1 MNDETRRVTRRGVIL
16 QSLATGPAVAAAA
29 PGGATDRQPLPPQR
43 PPARPDR
50 LELLSP
56 ACVRLEG
63 WLGQRVRLNAR
74 AHLPAVDTAP
84 LLAGY
89 EKRPGEQAWIGEHV
103 GKWLHAATLA
113 WAQTGDTALSARL
126 DATVQALL
134 ATQAPDGYLGTYLPG
149 QRLGLFPNADW
160 DVWSHKYNLIGLLT
174 YHRYTGEPTS
184 LQACRRMADL
194 LLRTFP
200 AQRSILAAGTHLGM
214 AATSVLEPMVLLF
227 ELTGHAPYL
236 DFARYLVAALD
247 EPGGPALLS
256 SLLAGR
262 PVHEVANGKAYELLS
277 NLVGLVAFSRA
288 TGEPQGQAAALA
300 AWHDIRAHRL
310 TQTGSMS
317 QWEHFQPMARQRLDV
332 AAHVGET
339 CVTTTWIQLNL
350 ALLCAT
356 GEARFAEEIERSY
369 YNHLTAAQHLAGS
382 RWSYY
387 TPLQGRKWHQAE
399 ITCCHSSGP
408 RALALAPQA
417 AYLVAQAPVPTL
429 AVNTLETSEARL
441 TLGGVEV
448 HAVLHSGFPRRGTAR
463 LTLRLAQPAR
473 FALRWRLPGWA
484 RPATATLHRAGQAPT
499 AAVEEA
505 GWLSWPAQ
513 AWHDGDAVELGFTLG
528 LQALQRP
535 QGEGLSWPAEAG
547 RAARAWG
554 PFVLA
559 LDQADNPS
567 SALHRLAWVREPAAR
582 LLAGPGRL
590 RFAVPVQAVPRGG
603 GDRPARHDAV
613 AVPYADAGAQR
624 SLFRV
629 HLLAA
634 EAGAPG
640 DNLLW
645 PGRAIAS
652 RPGAVWLDGR
662 WLPDATAA
670 QRAAVLVD
678 DDEATALS
686 TRHGTPPALDWL
698 GVALPRPVRVQRVV
712 YVQGPVGAAGGWFD
726 VAAGGLPEV
735 QAQLADGAAWVTLG
749 VLAGYPATTASD
761 PRELSNGW
769 DSHEF
774 ALALPE
780 AVALVAVR
788 VRGRPGGPRPGAHA
802 CARELRADGPPAVSG
817 P

>member
-16 QSLATGPAVAAAA
+16 QSLAAA
-29 PGGATDRQPLPPQR
+29 PALGGATERQPLPPQR
-43 PPARPDR
+43 APASPDR

-63 WLGQRVRLNAR
+63 WLGQRVQLNAR
-74 AHLPAVDTAP
+74 THLPVVDTAP

-89 EKRPGEQAWIGEHV
+89 SKRPGEQAWIGEHV

-113 WAQTGDTALSARL
+113 WAQTGEAALRARL

-134 ATQAPDGYLGTYLPG
+134 ATQEADGYLGTYLPG
-149 QRLGLFPNADW
+149 QRLGLFPGAEW

-174 YHRYTGEPTS
+174 YHRYTGDPAS

-236 DFARYLVAALD
+236 DFARYLVTALD
-247 EPGGPALLS
+247 APDGPALLAG
-256 SLLAGR
+256 LLAGR

-277 NLVGLVAFSRA
+277 NLVGLVAFSRV

-300 AWHDIRAHRL
+300 AWEDIRAHRL
-310 TQTGSMS
+310 TQTGTMS

-332 AAHVGET
+332 GAHLGET

-356 GEARFAEEIERSY
+356 GQARFAEEIERSL

-387 TPLQGRKWHQAE
+387 TPLQGRKWHQAD

-408 RALALAPQA
+408 RALALAPQT
-417 AYLVAQAPVPTL
+417 AYLVAHAPLPTL

-441 TLGGVEV
+441 TLDGVAV
-448 HAVLHSGFPRRGTAR
+448 RAVLHGGFPRHGTAR
-463 LTLRLAQPAR
+463 LTLHLAQPAR

-484 RPATATLHRAGQAPT
+484 QPAAAMRHRAGEPPVAG
-499 AAVEEA
+499 VDDA

-513 AWHDGDAVELGFTLG
+513 AWQDGDAVELGFTLA
-528 LQALQRP
+528 LQALQRLP
-535 QGEGLSWPAEAG
+535 GPGLAWPAEAG

-567 SALHRLAWVREPAAR
+567 LALHRVAWAREPGAR
-582 LLAGPGRL
+582 LLTAPGRL
-590 RFAVPVQAVPRGG
+590 RVGLPVRAVDSAGAG
-603 GDRPARHDAV
+603 HDAV
-613 AVPYADAGAQR
+613 AVPFADAGSQR
-624 SLFRV
+624 SLLRV
-629 HLLAA
+629 HLLDVDARS
-634 EAGAPG
+634 APG

-645 PGRAIAS
+645 PGRAIVS
-652 RPGAVWLDGR
+652 RPGPLWWDGR
-662 WLPDATAA
+662 LLPHASAA
-670 QRAAVLVD
+670 PRAAVLVD

-686 TRHGTPPALDWL
+686 TRHGTPPARDWL
-698 GVALPRPVRVQRVV
+698 GVVLPRPVRVQRLV
-712 YVQGPVGAAGGWFD
+712 YVQGPISAAGGWFD
-726 VAAGGLPEV
+726 VAGGGPPEV
-735 QAQLADGAAWVTLG
+735 QARLAEGAGWVTLG
-749 VLAGYPATTASD
+749 VLADYPATTARD
-761 PRELSNGW
+761 PRQLGNGW

-774 ALALPE
+774 TLALAE
-780 AVALVAVR
+780 AVAVVAVR
-788 VRGRPGGPRPGAHA
+788 VRGRPGGPPASAHA
-802 CARELRADGPPAVSG
+802 SARELRAFGPPGADGP
-817 P
+817 